1 MGEGFAAVEAVS
13 AVACT
18 LLRADSLRGC
28 LGDVLHQIGDA
39 VGASRAYLLPADAS
53 RTAIDDWAAYTP
65 AVRATAAVAVEIPV
79 TVAGNAWGVLR
90 IETLND
96 AWRKPGYPMVRA
108 FADLIG
114 AAIEGEF
121 AGDSRARLAEEIRTP
136 MEGTLGIAGL
146 LAATAPTEEQR
157 EHAESIRTSVN
168 GLLTAI
174 HDAPAPS
181 PTGDAPIGSEQ
192 PDGERVRRV
201 LVAEDNPINQQVAL
215 RILERLGCVVD
226 LAANGREAVR
236 MSDQTSYDLI
246 FMDCMMPE
254 VDGFE
259 ATREIRRRDGRAAS
273 IPIIA
278 LTAHVAN
285 GVPEECLNAGM
296 DDFLAK
302 PVTRVHI
309 EQALERWSPSPVG
322 RRILSV

>member
-1 MGEGFAAVEAVS
+1 
-13 AVACT
+13 
-18 LLRADSLRGC
+18 
-28 LGDVLHQIGDA
+28 LHQIGDA

-121 AGDSRARLAEEIRTP
+121 AGDPRARLAEEIRTP

-174 HDAPAPS
+174 HNAPATS
-181 PTGDAPIGSEQ
+181 PTGNAPIGSEQ
-192 PDGERVRRV
+192 PEGERARRV
-201 LVAEDNPINQQVAL
+201 LVAEDNPINQQVAS

-226 LAANGREAVR
+226 LAANGREAVQ
-236 MSDQTSYDLI
+236 MSDQISYDLI

-254 VDGFE
+254 VDGFA

-273 IPIIA
+273 VPIIA
-278 LTAHVAN
+278 LTAHVAS
-285 GVPEECLNAGM
+285 GAPEECLNAGM

-309 EQALERWSPSPVG
+309 EQALERWSPLPAG